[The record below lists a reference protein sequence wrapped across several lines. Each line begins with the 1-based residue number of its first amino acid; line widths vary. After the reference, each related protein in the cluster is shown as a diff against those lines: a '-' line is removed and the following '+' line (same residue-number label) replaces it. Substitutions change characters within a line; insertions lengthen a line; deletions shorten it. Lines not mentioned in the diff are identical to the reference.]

1 MNVKITDGEPFIAR
15 IVIRKLDK
23 DGLRY
28 YEQIVKKRKEIQFLE
43 DVLQFLKHQVQ
54 ALEAVSKRQEVKI
67 QKKCGNTNK
76 IRTTMCSTQPY
87 CRMSGH
93 STNVCRNV
101 IAMSKQNNPCG
112 SNVSATTV
120 VKPTTSYSTAVN
132 TI

>member
-54 ALEAVSKRQEVKI
+54 SLEAVSKRQEVKI

-76 IRTTMCSTQPY
+76 IGTTMCSTQPY
-87 CRMSGH
+87 CMHCRMSGH
-93 STNVCRNV
+93 STSVCRNV
-101 IAMSKQNNPCG
+101 IAMSKKNNPCG
-112 SNVSATTV
+112 SD
-120 VKPTTSYSTAVN
+120 VN
-132 TI
+132 CYYCGEVLRSLEYI